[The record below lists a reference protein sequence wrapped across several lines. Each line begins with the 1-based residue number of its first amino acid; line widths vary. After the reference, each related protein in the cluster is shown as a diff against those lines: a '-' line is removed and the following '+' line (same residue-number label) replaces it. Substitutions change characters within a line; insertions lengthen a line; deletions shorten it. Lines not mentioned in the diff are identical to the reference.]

1 MPWPQKE
8 KQRKL
13 RTKTDFGDWQEIW
26 VKCVFWVVA
35 IIFLCLFF
43 FFVSPFDAFAVLIAV
58 VSLVL
63 LPIVVLGV
71 AVAVAVAIACGCC
84 KQEIVICNPLC
95 VRRKLDN
102 LIWLKSLVSVAAVWL
117 AIVGVAGVA
126 GVAVCGPRSPH
137 HITSDPSA
145 ECQLRHRDEYEDE
158 ATAASSSWL
167 FLVFAGQWSYRNGG
181 PAASET
187 SFPHIECSCHSHN

>member
-1 MPWPQKE
+1 
-8 KQRKL
+8 
-13 RTKTDFGDWQEIW
+13 
-26 VKCVFWVVA
+26 
-35 IIFLCLFF
+35 
-43 FFVSPFDAFAVLIAV
+43 LIAV

-117 AIVGVAGVA
+117 AIVGVAG
-126 GVAVCGPRSPH
+126 
-137 HITSDPSA
+137 
-145 ECQLRHRDEYEDE
+145 
-158 ATAASSSWL
+158 
-167 FLVFAGQWSYRNGG
+167 QWSYRNGG

>member
-1 MPWPQKE
+1 MP
-8 KQRKL
+8 L
-13 RTKTDFGDWQEIW
+13 
-26 VKCVFWVVA
+26 
-35 IIFLCLFF
+35 F

-158 ATAASSSWL
+158 ATAASSSRL